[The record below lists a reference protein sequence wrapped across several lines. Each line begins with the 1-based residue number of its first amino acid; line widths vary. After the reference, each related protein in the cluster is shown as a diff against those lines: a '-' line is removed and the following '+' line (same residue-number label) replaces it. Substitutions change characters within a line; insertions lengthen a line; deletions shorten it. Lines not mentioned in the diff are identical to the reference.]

1 MTQFCIIFPMNLFL
15 NSDKIKSIIEAILFI
30 SEKPVSL
37 KTLNSIF
44 NIQGSQIKEIIDE
57 LIQDYIKRNSGIL
70 IINMDGSY
78 QMVTNPEYAEWL
90 KIFKNLNSSSKL
102 SEQALET
109 LAIIAYKQPITKA
122 EIDRLRGVNSE
133 NAIKTLMEKRL
144 IKIVGKKELPGRPFL
159 YGTTKEFLKLF
170 GISSLSELPGLSEIQ
185 NNAA

>member
-1 MTQFCIIFPMNLFL
+1 
-15 NSDKIKSIIEAILFI
+15 
-30 SEKPVSL
+30 
-37 KTLNSIF
+37 
-44 NIQGSQIKEIIDE
+44 
-57 LIQDYIKRNSGIL
+57 
-70 IINMDGSY
+70 
-78 QMVTNPEYAEWL
+78 MVTNPEYAEWL